1 MFSGI
6 IEEMGSV
13 HQLTRSGQAIRMI
26 ISAAKVTEGLS
37 EGESIAV
44 NGACLTALDIQ
55 PDHFAVDISPETAR
69 VTNLGALKA
78 GEAVNLERA
87 MRLSD
92 RLNGHLVSGHIDGIG
107 LICAKRD
114 EENAVILSVEAP
126 AEILRHTI
134 QKGSITIDGVSMTVN
149 GLTER
154 TLTVSM
160 IPHTA
165 RVTTLGKK
173 GVGTSVNLESDLIGK
188 YVEKLLGTP

>member
-13 HQLTRSGQAIRMI
+13 HQLARSGQAIRMI
-26 ISAAKVTEGLS
+26 IRAAKVTEGLS

-55 PDHFAVDISPETAR
+55 QDRFAVDISPETAR
-69 VTNLGALKA
+69 VTNLGELKA

-107 LICAKRD
+107 LVCEKRD

-126 AEILRHTI
+126 AEIIRHTI

-154 TLTVSM
+154 VLTVSI

-165 RVTTLGKK
+165 RVTTLGGKE
-173 GVGTSVNLESDLIGK
+173 VGASVNLESDLIGK
-188 YVEKLLGTP
+188 YVEKLLGTS

>member
-6 IEEMGSV
+6 VEEMGSV
-13 HQLTRSGQAIRMI
+13 HQTTRSGLAIRMTI
-26 ISAAKVTEGLS
+26 HAEKVMEGLS

-55 PDHFAVDISPETAR
+55 PDGFSVDISPETGR

-92 RLNGHLVSGHIDGIG
+92 RLNGHLVSGHIDGVG
-107 LICAKRD
+107 LIRGKRD

-149 GLTER
+149 DLTER
-154 TLTVSM
+154 ALTVSI

-165 RVTTLGKK
+165 RVTTLGEKR
-173 GVGTSVNLESDLIGK
+173 VGATVNLESDLIGK
-188 YVEKLLGTP
+188 YVERLLQGD